1 MFYKKEIH
9 NNLMLVLKFSFS
21 VFNAFIPK
29 GSELRLNWE
38 GRRILQTNLT

>member
-1 MFYKKEIH
+1 
-9 NNLMLVLKFSFS
+9 MLALKFSFF

-29 GSELRLNWE
+29 GSELCLNWE